1 MLTEIQK
8 SKLEPLTHHPKYGKL
23 LIDAMKTWDFTTP
36 SQNTIGITR
45 WESDRFTD
53 DVIPV
58 YKWKID
64 EGYNNC
70 CCLVGA
76 FLLGKDSHHDVWDSI
91 SISFNISRSNVRQL
105 IDGFDGVINSVDS
118 NHEGYQFA
126 KSVSQC
132 LFE

>member
-1 MLTEIQK
+1 MLTEEQK
-8 SKLEPLTHHPKYGKL
+8 IKLEPLTHHPKYGKL

-45 WESDRFTD
+45 WESDRFSD
-53 DVIPV
+53 DVIPL

-64 EGYNNC
+64 ESYNNC

-76 FLLGKDSHHDVWDSI
+76 SLLGKDSHHNLKVSI
-91 SISFNISRSNVRQL
+91 LISFDISRSDVKQL
-105 IDGFDGVINSVDS
+105 IDGFDGVIDFVDS
-118 NHEGYQFA
+118 NHEGYKFA
-126 KSVSQC
+126 KLVSQC